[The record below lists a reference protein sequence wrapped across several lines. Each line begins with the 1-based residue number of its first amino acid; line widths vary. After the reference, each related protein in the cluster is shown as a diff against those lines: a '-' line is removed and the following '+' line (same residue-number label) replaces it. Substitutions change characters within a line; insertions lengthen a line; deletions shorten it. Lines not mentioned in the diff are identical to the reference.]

1 MRILFDNGTP
11 RGIAV
16 ALIGHSVTEAR
27 EQGWDRLSNGEL
39 LDSAEADGFDVLLT
53 TDKNIHHQQN
63 LIGRKIAVVALGKAR
78 WKLIR
83 LRLPEILAAVNV
95 STPGSYTEVPIPD

>member
-16 ALIGHSVTEAR
+16 ALIGHSVMEAR

-39 LDSAEADGFDVLLT
+39 LDSAEAAGFDVLLT

-63 LIGRKIAVVALGKAR
+63 LIGRKIAIVALGKAR

-83 LRLPEILAAVNV
+83 LRLPEILGAVNV